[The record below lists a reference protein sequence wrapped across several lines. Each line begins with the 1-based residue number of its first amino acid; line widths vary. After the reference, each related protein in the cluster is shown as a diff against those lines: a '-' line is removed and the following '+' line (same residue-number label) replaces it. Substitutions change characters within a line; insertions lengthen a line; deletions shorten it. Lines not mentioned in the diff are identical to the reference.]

1 MIKISHERNPTNY
14 QKRLF
19 DQINGIEDVNLRE
32 MISECVYIEYKYR
45 SAASFP
51 IKQIKDLVDNYAGLS
66 EGEAG
71 Q

>member
-51 IKQIKDLVDNYAGLS
+51 IKQIKDLVDNYARLS
-66 EGEAG
+66 EGEAA